1 MVTQGDEY
9 CKTRI
14 RKDIGH
20 KGFEEFGMF
29 QNKKAIVKYPSFKI
43 KFIIYIIWISLCHL
57 NKKLENLDCKFES
70 SMNSSNVGILLQLQL
85 RYSWFSDSL
94 TTSTFSQNRFSIGE
108 HWFLPFQA
116 TNIVA

>member
-43 KFIIYIIWISLCHL
+43 KFIIYII
-57 NKKLENLDCKFES
+57 
-70 SMNSSNVGILLQLQL
+70 
-85 RYSWFSDSL
+85 
-94 TTSTFSQNRFSIGE
+94 
-108 HWFLPFQA
+108 
-116 TNIVA
+116 